1 MEKSLQAT
9 ENGDLRRIPRK
20 RKSSKSRGLWR
31 ESRAFSCRPEGSVLE
46 NSTACVYVEARSL
59 AIWLRTNPVGF
70 SFGRTDFEHKLKVTK
85 DWPVYRPPFF
95 TESLILAQDERW
107 RRA

>member
-31 ESRAFSCRPEGSVLE
+31 ESRPFSCHPEGSVLE
-46 NSTACVYVEARSL
+46 NSTACVYVETLVR
-59 AIWLRTNPVGF
+59 LRLERRINPV
-70 SFGRTDFEHKLKVTK
+70 S
-85 DWPVYRPPFF
+85 
-95 TESLILAQDERW
+95 ILRGGTLSMSTSSK
-107 RRA
+107 